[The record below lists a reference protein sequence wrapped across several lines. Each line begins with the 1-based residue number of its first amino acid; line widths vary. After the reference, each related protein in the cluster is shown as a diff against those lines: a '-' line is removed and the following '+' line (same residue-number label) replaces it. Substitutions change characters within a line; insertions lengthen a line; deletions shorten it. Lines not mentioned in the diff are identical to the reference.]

1 MEKRLSRPAAAA
13 ARAAWLA
20 CALSLA
26 ACRGK
31 PADDGVCHC
40 TPGNVSRTR
49 SVDEAAPM
57 DGPALLEKLRRH
69 RRLVDENRDP
79 RDIKVFDD
87 ELRYA
92 VLDFCQPCASW
103 VGERAT
109 MEELFPLHRL
119 ADATSAVCMGLVLRD
134 GTIAYGDARPRACR

>member
-1 MEKRLSRPAAAA
+1 MHARPGRPVALATC
-13 ARAAWLA
+13 AAWIA
-20 CALSLA
+20 CACALA

-31 PADDGVCHC
+31 ADDGVCRC

-57 DGPALLEKLRRH
+57 DGAGLLDKLRRH
-69 RRLVDENRDP
+69 KRYVDEQRER
-79 RDIKVFDD
+79 RDIKLFDD

-92 VLDFCQPCASW
+92 ILDFCQPCSAW

-109 MEELFPLHRL
+109 MEEMFPLHRL
-119 ADATSAVCMGLVLRD
+119 DDATSAVCMGLVLRD
-134 GTIAYGDARPRACR
+134 GTTAYGDARPRACR